1 MPLKSLC
8 FTLVTLLFSTGA
20 WAIDTHRDLGDYRVH
35 FSTMNTTKLPPAV
48 AETHG
53 ITRARDRALINISL
67 TRPGQPGYGQPA
79 QVSGTATNLMQQ
91 SRQLEFRE
99 VREADAVYY
108 IAPLEHIHEEVVT
121 FELRVRPEGADT
133 PLDVRF
139 TRKLHQE
146 P

>member
-8 FTLVTLLFSTGA
+8 FTLATLLFSVGV
-20 WAIDTHRDLGDYRVH
+20 WAIDTHRDLGEYRVH
-35 FSTMNTTKLPPAV
+35 FSVMNTTKLPPAV
-48 AETHG
+48 AEAHG
-53 ITRARDRALINISL
+53 ITRARDRALINVSL
-67 TRPGQPGYGQPA
+67 TRPDQPGYGQPA

-108 IAPLEHIHEEVVT
+108 IAPLEHIHEEVIHFDLSVQ
-121 FELRVRPEGADT
+121 PEGSEA
-133 PLDVRF
+133 PLEVRF
-139 TRKLHQE
+139 KRKLHQA